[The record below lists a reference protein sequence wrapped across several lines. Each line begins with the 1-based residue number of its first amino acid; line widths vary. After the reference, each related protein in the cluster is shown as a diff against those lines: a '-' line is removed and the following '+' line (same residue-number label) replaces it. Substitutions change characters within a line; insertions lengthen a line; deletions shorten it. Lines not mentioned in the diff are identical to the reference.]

1 MGNLAA
7 VNYDQPLR
15 YYRRGKQSDSEFKKK
30 FTDNF
35 DVEKHINSIVSSVD
49 TNGVMK
55 EINNYKSN
63 LRTYIIYNELFRIFE
78 IEKIKILSFVDF
90 AVNRYLDNEKVV
102 KIGQKIK
109 NAANGIKRIDG
120 KITKNTIK
128 TLNKQ
133 LYDYSNLI
141 NDFFKILISISAT
154 KQGKVNF
161 AQRIF
166 EISEK
171 GSVGKFDFLKVYNG
185 INGAPKFRAL
195 VTNTTTGENKY
206 FESIQELRTY
216 IGGKFFMN
224 PDALP
229 AFTKFIFQ
237 SDSKVNLKKDDF
249 TYKIQGMTDDFKIQ
263 VDDEVIYKTVLL
275 GLFDAYAVAEEQYN
289 FEEKIF
295 IEGNRSEWEKFF
307 RKIYSKNKIMNYAEE
322 NAQIWKKEIVE
333 TIKEK
338 IKTLTNTSGLKGN
351 TFELFFANI
360 LNDIAE
366 DLEVKQ
372 MGQEK
377 FQFDGKSKGEFSV
390 DISLNYNDVNG
401 IANTLGIQV
410 KEGRS
415 FLSGITVDDNKKI
428 FTSTVYQ
435 EQNING
441 TFNSFMR
448 FLDEQDWYVFADL
461 LELKDLIQQ
470 KIDSYEKYFLMKM
483 EAGQL
488 RILTSNLYKV
498 KSDSDIDIPI
508 DSINSLYYLSGKIVT
523 ASLLLSSRFISL
535 EDKDNE
541 LGYYIVDPVSTF
553 LYISNKK
560 SPENINTENLVKLMK
575 KVKFKRIT
583 KG

>member
-7 VNYDQPLR
+7 VNYNQPLR
-15 YYRRGKQSDSEFKKK
+15 YYRIGKQSDSEFKKK

-102 KIGQKIK
+102 KTGQKIK

-141 NDFFKILISISAT
+141 NDFFKILISISAA

-171 GSVGKFDFLKVYNG
+171 GSISKFDFLKVYNS

-224 PDALP
+224 PDAFP

-237 SDSKVNLKKDDF
+237 SDSKVNLKKDNF
-249 TYKIQGMTDDFKIQ
+249 THKIQGMTDDFKIQ

-275 GLFDAYAVAEEQYN
+275 GLFDAYAIAEKQYN

-295 IEGNRSEWEKFF
+295 IEEHRDEWEKFF

-377 FQFDGKSKGEFSV
+377 FQFNGKSKGEFSV
-390 DISLNYNDVNG
+390 DIQLNYNDVNG

-415 FLSGITVDDNKKI
+415 FLDGITDNKKI

-448 FLDEQDWYVFADL
+448 FLNEQDWYVFADL

-488 RILTSNLYKV
+488 RILTSNLYKI
-498 KSDSDIDIPI
+498 KSDSDIDVPI
-508 DSINSLYYLSGKIVT
+508 DAINSLYYLSGKIVT

>member
-102 KIGQKIK
+102 KTGQKIK

-141 NDFFKILISISAT
+141 NDFFKILISISAA

-171 GSVGKFDFLKVYNG
+171 GSISKFDFLKVYNS

-195 VTNTTTGENKY
+195 VTNTITGENKY

-224 PDALP
+224 PDAFP

-237 SDSKVNLKKDDF
+237 SDSKVNLKKDNF
-249 TYKIQGMTDDFKIQ
+249 THKIQGMTDDFKIQ

-275 GLFDAYAVAEEQYN
+275 GLFDAYAIAEKQYN

-295 IEGNRSEWEKFF
+295 IEEHRNEWENFF
-307 RKIYSKNKIMNYAEE
+307 RKIYSKNKTMNYAEE

-377 FQFDGKSKGEFSV
+377 FQFNGKSKGEFSV
-390 DISLNYNDVNG
+390 DIQLNYNDVNG
-401 IANTLGIQV
+401 IANTLGVQV

-415 FLSGITVDDNKKI
+415 FLDGITDNKKI

-508 DSINSLYYLSGKIVT
+508 DSVNSLYYLSGKIVT
-523 ASLLLSSRFISL
+523 ASLLLSSIFINL